1 MAFSMDTTV
10 KNGDVLKVIGV
21 GGGGNNVVNRMVSA
35 GLQGVEFIAVNT
47 DRQCLNA
54 SKATQKLAIGEKLTG
69 GKGAG
74 ANPEVGRESA
84 KESKEQI
91 AALLEGTDMLFVTAG
106 MGGGTGTG
114 AAPVVAEIAKERG
127 ILTVGVVTKPFNFE
141 GRRRMEQA
149 MKGIEELRSKVDSLV
164 IIPNDRLQFA
174 TDEKITFANAF
185 SIADDVL
192 RQAVQSIS
200 DLITTTGLINLDFA
214 DVTAVMKDA
223 GLAHMGVGRAAGKN
237 KAEEATRIAINSPLL
252 ETSIQGAKGII
263 VNITGPMDIGL
274 DEVEVAA
281 NMVKEVADPDALFM
295 MGAAFDEALQDEIR
309 VTVIATGFGGVS
321 NPTPKNKED
330 KPNCVPEGVGGVV
343 PPTPLAE
350 DEKTEP
356 ESDPFDD
363 IFKIFN
369 RH

>member
-1 MAFSMDTTV
+1 MAFVMDSEV
-10 KNGDVLKVIGV
+10 KSGDTLKVIGV
-21 GGGGNNVVNRMVSA
+21 GGGGCNVVNRMVRV
-35 GLQGVEFIAVNT
+35 GMQGVEFIAVNT
-47 DRQCLNA
+47 DRQCLAA
-54 SKATQKLAIGEKLTG
+54 SEATQKLPIGEKLTA

-84 KESKEQI
+84 KESKDQI
-91 AALLEGTDMLFVTAG
+91 SALLDNTDMVFITAG

-114 AAPVVAEIAKERG
+114 AAPVVAEIAKSRG

-141 GRRRMEQA
+141 GRRRMDQA
-149 MKGIEELRSKVDSLV
+149 MKGIEELQSKVDSLV
-164 IIPNDRLQFA
+164 IIPNDRLQYA

-185 SIADDVL
+185 AIADDVL

-237 KAEEATRIAINSPLL
+237 RAEEATRLAINSPLL

-281 NMVKEVADPDALFM
+281 EMVKEVADPDALFM
-295 MGAAFDEALQDEIR
+295 MGAAFDDSLEDEIR

-321 NPTPKNKED
+321 NPTPGKEETEQP
-330 KPNCVPEGVGGVV
+330 K
-343 PPTPLAE
+343 
-350 DEKTEP
+350 EKEK
-356 ESDPFDD
+356 DPFDD
-363 IFKIFN
+363 IFQIFQN
-369 RH
+369 K